1 MYASIKQFKLSARYL
16 IMSQLKAKK
25 VREAKESKVPKPNIT
40 DSPVDPFDGLTDRQ
54 IERITFE
61 NKFNMV
67 MMGIFEHVTKFYSHE
82 DVDSAKEQINSVL
95 MESPSGP
102 ISCFLLHVY
111 RNDEYRANL
120 LKQNQSFFTGL
131 LDDGLSNI
139 SDTGSVGSTTSDR
152 SDRSS
157 LSDMMK
163 DKMILDKIF
172 SFKKI
177 WSSFTSNTKIFIM
190 RSLRGMVLISTEY
203 IKMLD

>member
-1 MYASIKQFKLSARYL
+1 
-16 IMSQLKAKK
+16 MSQLKG
-25 VREAKESKVPKPNIT
+25 KESKPDIT

-82 DVDSAKEQINSVL
+82 DVDSAKEQINAVL

-102 ISCFLLHVY
+102 ISCFLLYVY
-111 RNDEYRANL
+111 RNDIYRSNL
-120 LKQNQSFFTGL
+120 LKQNQTFFTGL
-131 LDDGLSNI
+131 LDDGLSNMGDI
-139 SDTGSVGSTTSDR
+139 SSVDSDK
-152 SDRSS
+152 SP
-157 LSDMMK
+157 LSDMLK

-177 WSSFTSNTKIFIM
+177 WSSFTSNTKIFVM
-190 RSLRGMVLISTEY
+190 RSLRGMVLISTQY
-203 IKMLD
+203 IKTLD